1 MVRQVIR
8 PIENWRKAWKFASV
22 QWNVVGILCMLLEIV
37 QQTWQSLP
45 PAIAEQIPNSSRIA
59 LVLFLLATV
68 GRLIK
73 LKEKQDGSS

>member
-1 MVRQVIR
+1 MIR
-8 PIENWRKAWKFASV
+8 LVDDWKRSWKFASV

-73 LKEKQDGSS
+73 LKEKQDGSP

>member
-1 MVRQVIR
+1 MIR
-8 PIENWRKAWKFASV
+8 LVDDWKRSWKFASV